1 MLAGKGSSFGL
12 GKYEILNHPPL
23 MGEAGVRVKI
33 RKIILGINWSIKNVY
48 KSFLSSSPL

>member
-23 MGEAGVRVKI
+23 MGEGRGEGEDKEDYFGN
-33 RKIILGINWSIKNVY
+33 KLEY
-48 KSFLSSSPL
+48 